1 MRNVRVVSFVKKRD
15 STTEPAPLRL
25 SRRSRCLVSCLVPL
39 VSVPHCR
46 WAMGQCRNGSDLGL
60 RPLDVLPGLK
70 SGDSRWRLTPLLGCF
85 LLQHPLPQRV
95 AVLHGLH
102 SRLVSLPARQRE

>member
-1 MRNVRVVSFVKKRD
+1 MATGVAPPADPAGGWELRFATTDAVKGWD
-15 STTEPAPLRL
+15 ALF
-25 SRRSRCLVSCLVPL
+25 
-39 VSVPHCR
+39 
-46 WAMGQCRNGSDLGL
+46 
-60 RPLDVLPGLK
+60 DVLPGLK